1 MNVNVNVK
9 KGRKKSRGLKRL
21 VAGWGFVVVGVVV
34 MGLSWWSR
42 GRDLTVFAGGYGRQV
57 SMSLTSGGVQGQ
69 VINGAWADP
78 TVLSFSDAP
87 IRGPW
92 EFRTTLY
99 NVQPVYR
106 WWGWAWFRSVQAKGS
121 NTFAAV
127 PLWVIAAA
135 AGLCGG
141 LLVHSGT
148 RVRRR
153 GRGNRCAGCGYDLA
167 GLERGGV
174 CPECG
179 KGEPSEAGG
188 GKQGHA

>member
-21 VAGWGFVVVGVVV
+21 VAGWGFVIVGVVV

-42 GRDLTVFAGGYGRQV
+42 GRDLTVFAEGRGQQWSV
-57 SMSLTSGGVQGQ
+57 TLTSGVVQVQ
-69 VINGAWADP
+69 LIDGAWHDP
-78 TVLSFSDAP
+78 TQHGEVRLPENAS
-87 IRGPW
+87 W
-92 EFRTTLY
+92 QFRKWAF
-99 NVQPVYR
+99 NVQAEYR
-106 WWGWAWFRSVQAKGS
+106 WWGWRWFRSVQAQGS
-121 NTFAAV
+121 NTFSAV
-127 PLWVIAAA
+127 PLWAIAAA

-179 KGEPSEAGG
+179 GARMRNCVNGAGV
-188 GKQGHA
+188 